1 MIEVKFAG
9 NKKVDAHVD
18 GMVIKTDQSV
28 AAGGEGSAPDPF
40 TYFLASLATC
50 AGIFVK
56 GFCDKSD
63 IDTEGIRIFQT
74 WDRNPETRMIE
85 NLTIDI
91 KLPANFPDKYKSAV
105 ISSANLCAVKRH
117 LQNPPNMEVITSL
130 AE

>member
-1 MIEVKFAG
+1 MIEVKFSG

-28 AAGGEGSAPDPF
+28 QAGGDGSAPDPF

-56 GFCDKSD
+56 GFCDKRG
-63 IDTEGIRIFQT
+63 IDTEGINIVQT
-74 WDRNPETRMIE
+74 WDRNPDTRMIE
-85 NLTIDI
+85 NLTIDV
-91 KLPANFPDKYKSAV
+91 KLPASFPDKYKSAV

-117 LQNPPNMEVITSL
+117 LQNPPNMEVITSV